1 MNDLAYSGI
10 NTTVRILEQQLLSKD
25 ISFKRVTSSFRS
37 FTKNDLWFSSR

>member
-25 ISFKRVTSSFRS
+25 IMNSLLSS
-37 FTKNDLWFSSR
+37 KE